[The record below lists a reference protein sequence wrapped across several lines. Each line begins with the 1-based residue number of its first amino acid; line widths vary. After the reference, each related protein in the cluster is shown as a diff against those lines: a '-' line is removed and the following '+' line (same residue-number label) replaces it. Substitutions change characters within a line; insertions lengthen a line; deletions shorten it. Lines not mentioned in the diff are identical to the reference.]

1 MIVSRAHGFIFFHN
15 PKVGGTSVRATI
27 ERFNDIGFGL
37 WGTDPAQTGGRRV
50 DRAHLGVDEF
60 AAFYPDLWA
69 ACRGSRLF
77 CLYRDPA
84 QRFLSS
90 VSEHSKLHG
99 ATDIRFCSEARRTRI
114 LFDMIDRLSGLGTAE
129 SDGVMGAYELTHFRP
144 QWIYGHSADPG
155 VTVEAFPVDRMG
167 AFIGTI
173 AAQTGTDLTPQTRN
187 VREQLDLPGPMAAL
201 ASSGTLKRA
210 VANLPGIGFVKA
222 QMRRRYAAGPGQ
234 GAGEGAGQTS
244 GQGAGFTL
252 DATQTETVERF
263 VRGFYAEDFAR
274 WPFPPAVA

>member
-15 PKVGGTSVRATI
+15 PKAGGTSVRATI

-69 ACRGSRLF
+69 AARGGRLF

-114 LFDMIDRLSGLGTAE
+114 LFDMIDRLAALGTAE
-129 SDGVMGAYELTHFRP
+129 SAAVMGAYELTHFRP
-144 QWIYGHSADPG
+144 QWIYGHSADPA
-155 VTVEAFPVDRMG
+155 VTVEAFPVARMDDVL
-167 AFIGTI
+167 AHALVAKPVPIVWDEAK
-173 AAQTGTDLTPQTRN
+173 AA
-187 VREQLDLPGPMAAL
+187 AA
-201 ASSGTLKRA
+201 AKP
-210 VANLPGIGFVKA
+210 VA
-222 QMRRRYAAGPGQ
+222 
-234 GAGEGAGQTS
+234 
-244 GQGAGFTL
+244 
-252 DATQTETVERF
+252 
-263 VRGFYAEDFAR
+263 AEDDASL
-274 WPFPPAVA
+274 ALTAH